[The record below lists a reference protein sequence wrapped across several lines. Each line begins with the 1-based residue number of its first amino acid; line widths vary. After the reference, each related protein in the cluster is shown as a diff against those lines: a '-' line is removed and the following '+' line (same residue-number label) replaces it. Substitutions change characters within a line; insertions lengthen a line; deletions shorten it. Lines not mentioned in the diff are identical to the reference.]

1 MIYLAIL
8 LITLSVL
15 SFAVTMYLVK
25 KADTSNGYHKVVM
38 IPSFIGGFALVQ
50 GLMILFN

>member
-8 LITLSVL
+8 LISLSVL
-15 SFAVTMYLVK
+15 SFAVTAFMVK
-25 KADTSNGYHKVVM
+25 KADTGNGYHKVVM
-38 IPSFIGGFALVQ
+38 IPSCIGGFALVQ